1 MNVKKGNEREEWEE
15 EIMTLD
21 NSMQIEDAIACITST
36 AEHIASFRFWTS
48 ACRITNQIKQLS
60 ETQLKPTCPK

>member
-1 MNVKKGNEREEWEE
+1 MLKKEMKERSGKRK
-15 EIMTLD
+15 IMTLD